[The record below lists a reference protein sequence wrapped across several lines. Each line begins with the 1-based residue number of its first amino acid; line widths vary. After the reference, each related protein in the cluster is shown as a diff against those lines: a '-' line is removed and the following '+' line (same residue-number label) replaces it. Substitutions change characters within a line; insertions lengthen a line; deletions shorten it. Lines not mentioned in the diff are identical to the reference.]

1 MIQFNSIYINLL
13 FDFFECAFIAKHS
26 CMKQLNFN
34 HLQYFYAVAR
44 EGSVTRAAE
53 VMHVTPQT
61 VSGQLATFEEYI
73 GAPLFERYGKR
84 LEPTAL
90 GQTTLRYAEDIFNLG
105 SELSRTLASHDIGQV
120 ANFNVGIV
128 DAIPKVMVFEML
140 NECFD
145 IENRF
150 ILECHEG
157 DLPSLLA
164 DLSMNK
170 LDLIISDQPL
180 PVGVSVRAVSH
191 YLGQSGV
198 TFFARKDQCEEYQA
212 DFPDSLHRAPFLMP
226 GRNSAQHQ
234 NLASWF
240 VQASIAPK
248 IVAEFEDSALLKF
261 FGQTGRGI
269 FCVATAVE
277 RDVLEQFDVAVI
289 GRTESVSDRYYG
301 ISPERKI
308 KHPAVDAVLK
318 TAENLLFD

>member
-1 MIQFNSIYINLL
+1 
-13 FDFFECAFIAKHS
+13 
-26 CMKQLNFN
+26 MKQLNFN
-34 HLQYFYAVAR
+34 HLQYFYAVAK

-53 VMHVTPQT
+53 SLHVTPQT

-84 LEPTAL
+84 LEPNSL
-90 GQTTLRYAEDIFNLG
+90 GQVALRYAEDIFNLG
-105 SELSRTLASHDIGQV
+105 NELSRTLASHDVGQV

-140 NECFD
+140 NDCFD
-145 IENRF
+145 IDSRF

-157 DLPSLLA
+157 DLSSLLA

-170 LDLIISDQPL
+170 LDLIISDQAL
-180 PVGVSVRAVSH
+180 PIGVSVRAINH

-198 TFFARKDQCEEYQA
+198 TFFATKKDCAKYQS
-212 DFPDSLHRAPFLMP
+212 DFPQSLHKAPFLMP

-234 NLASWF
+234 NLLSWF
-240 VQASIAPK
+240 VQSKIAPK
-248 IVAEFEDSALLKF
+248 IVAEFDDSALLKF

-277 RDVLEQFDVAVI
+277 RDVLAQFEVAII
-289 GRTESVSDRYYG
+289 GRIDAVSDRYYG

-308 KHPAVDAVLK
+308 KHPAVDTVLR
-318 TAENLLFD
+318 TAERLLFKEKKPSSLK

>member
-1 MIQFNSIYINLL
+1 
-13 FDFFECAFIAKHS
+13 
-26 CMKQLNFN
+26 MKQLNFN
-34 HLQYFYAVAR
+34 HLQYFYAVAK

-53 VMHVTPQT
+53 ALHVTPQT
-61 VSGQLATFEEYI
+61 VSGQIATFEDYI
-73 GAPLFERYGKR
+73 GAPLFQRHGKR
-84 LEPTAL
+84 LEANSL
-90 GQTTLRYAEDIFNLG
+90 GQITLRYAEDIFNLG
-105 SELSRTLASHDIGQV
+105 NELSRTLASHDVGQV

-140 NECFD
+140 NDCFD
-145 IENRF
+145 IDSRF

-180 PVGVSVRAVSH
+180 PTGVSVRAINH

-198 TFFARKDQCEEYQA
+198 TFFARKEDCEQYLSN
-212 DFPDSLHRAPFLMP
+212 FPESLHQAPFLMP

-234 NLASWF
+234 NLLSWF
-240 VQASIAPK
+240 VQSKISPK
-248 IVAEFEDSALLKF
+248 IVAEFDDSALLKF

-277 RDVLEQFDVAVI
+277 RDVLAQFEVAII
-289 GRTESVSDRYYG
+289 GRIESVSDRYYG

-308 KHPAVDAVLK
+308 KHPAVDTVLR
-318 TAENLLFD
+318 TAERLLSN